1 MMAMALAWIVC
12 HCTFVTA
19 SAQDIAS
26 IAKSDP
32 LIMTG
37 SIGTANT
44 YHYTSVGDGYA
55 SPLSNTI
62 YANLN
67 ISLYG
72 ISMPFSF
79 YYSNDN
85 TSFSYPNISFNLT
98 PTYKNWTGHIG
109 QSSMAFSPYV
119 LNMSWSGV
127 GLEYNSDRL
136 RVGAFYGKLR
146 SAINDDPTDPSAR
159 KPQYRRMG
167 WGFKVGYGS
176 NSNYIDLYLLRA
188 YDRQSSISEEWRS
201 VVAPQENIVVGLKGM
216 VTPLKWASFTANVA
230 TSLFSTDTRAEKI
243 QDDAAARWDQVFDVR
258 YSSMARFAG
267 DASLSLRL
275 PLGINANVCY
285 RMIQP
290 DYTSL
295 GTYYMSNNY
304 HSLGI
309 TASTILLNKVSLSG
323 TFSGQQDNLT
333 NKQLYTTSGYVYNV
347 MASTRLG
354 NHFNISATYNGY
366 TQKQSDG
373 TMAVNDSNRVDRQLN
388 SFSLTPT
395 YMLDTEA
402 LGHSLSMTLN
412 ATSNKDNNSYTESVN
427 HSNVTTW
434 ALGINYGLNVKPWQT
449 DLALTF
455 SHQQTKGYRS
465 KYRSEVG
472 TLSASRSFFEEKNL
486 HLNASLSIC
495 YNEVERQSKSLSMG
509 GDFSLGY
516 TLKKVHTF
524 SASASF
530 NKYGDVNISKTRS
543 NLDCTD
549 ITCSLNY
556 AYTFSLLEIKRKG
569 SPTPDPSL

>member
-1 MMAMALAWIVC
+1 
-12 HCTFVTA
+12 
-19 SAQDIAS
+19 
-26 IAKSDP
+26 
-32 LIMTG
+32 
-37 SIGTANT
+37 
-44 YHYTSVGDGYA
+44 
-55 SPLSNTI
+55 
-62 YANLN
+62 
-67 ISLYG
+67 
-72 ISMPFSF
+72 
-79 YYSNDN
+79 
-85 TSFSYPNISFNLT
+85 
-98 PTYKNWTGHIG
+98 
-109 QSSMAFSPYV
+109 
-119 LNMSWSGV
+119 
-127 GLEYNSDRL
+127 
-136 RVGAFYGKLR
+136 
-146 SAINDDPTDPSAR
+146 
-159 KPQYRRMG
+159 
-167 WGFKVGYGS
+167 
-176 NSNYIDLYLLRA
+176 
-188 YDRQSSISEEWRS
+188 
-201 VVAPQENIVVGLKGM
+201 
-216 VTPLKWASFTANVA
+216 
-230 TSLFSTDTRAEKI
+230 
-243 QDDAAARWDQVFDVR
+243 
-258 YSSMARFAG
+258 
-267 DASLSLRL
+267 
-275 PLGINANVCY
+275 
-285 RMIQP
+285 
-290 DYTSL
+290 
-295 GTYYMSNNY
+295 
-304 HSLGI
+304 
-309 TASTILLNKVSLSG
+309 
-323 TFSGQQDNLT
+323 
-333 NKQLYTTSGYVYNV
+333 
-347 MASTRLG
+347 
-354 NHFNISATYNGY
+354 
-366 TQKQSDG
+366 
-373 TMAVNDSNRVDRQLN
+373 MAVNDSNRVDRQLN

>member
-1 MMAMALAWIVC
+1 MMAIALSLILC
-12 HCTFVTA
+12 HLPFCTP
-19 SAQDIAS
+19 SAQDVAT

-37 SIGTANT
+37 SVGTANT
-44 YHYTSVGDGYA
+44 YHYSSVGDGYA
-55 SPLSNTI
+55 SPWNNTI

-67 ISLYG
+67 ISLFG
-72 ISMPFSF
+72 ISMPFTF

-85 TSFSYPNISFNLT
+85 TSFSYPHITFNLT

-109 QSSMAFSPYV
+109 QSSMAFSSYV

-146 SAINDDPTDPSAR
+146 SAVNDDPTNPAAR

-176 NSNYIDLYLLRA
+176 SNNYIDLYLLRA
-188 YDRQSSISEEWRS
+188 YDCLNTVNEAWRDVIS
-201 VVAPQENIVVGLKGM
+201 PQENIVVGLRGA
-216 VTPLKWASFTANVA
+216 VTPVKWASLTANVA
-230 TSLFSTDTRAEKI
+230 ASAFSTDTRAEKV
-243 QDDAAARWDQVFDVR
+243 QDDAAARWDKVFDVR

-267 DASLSLRL
+267 DATLNLHL
-275 PLGINANVCY
+275 PGDINTSVCY

-309 TASTILLNKVSLSG
+309 SASTMLFHKISLSG
-323 TFSGQQDNLT
+323 TFSGQKDNLT
-333 NKQLYTTSGYVYNV
+333 NKQLFTTSGYVYSA

-354 NHFNISATYNGY
+354 NHFNLSVSYNGY

-373 TMAVNDSNRVDRQLN
+373 TAKVNDSTRVNRQLN

-395 YMLDTEA
+395 YMFDTDQ
-402 LGHSLSMTLN
+402 LGHNISVTAN
-412 ATSNKDNNSYTESVN
+412 FTSNKDRNKYTESVN
-427 HSNVTTW
+427 HSNVSTM
-434 ALGINYGLNVKPWQT
+434 ALGMNYGLHVKPWET
-449 DLALTF
+449 DFSLSF

-472 TLSASRSFFEEKNL
+472 TLSASRSFLQEQNL
-486 HLNASLSIC
+486 HLSASMSLC

-509 GDFSLGY
+509 GDISAGY
-516 TLKKVHTF
+516 TLKKAHTF

-556 AYTFSLLEIKRKG
+556 AYTFSLLEIKRKVKE
-569 SPTPDPSL
+569 